1 MPYLGARV
9 GARMQNSLFNVVS
22 EDMTSNDYYTPKWL
36 FDSMGLTFD
45 IDVAA
50 PAQGIPWI
58 PAKRW
63 FSQADDGLAQEWGG
77 ALVWMN
83 PPFSNTTPWVNKFT
97 ANGNGIALLVVSR
110 SKWFAELW
118 DKADAIMATP
128 ADLKFERPDGN
139 SKAISFQTFLFALGK
154 PATAALHRTKL
165 ARVR

>member
-1 MPYLGARV
+1 
-9 GARMQNSLFNVVS
+9 
-22 EDMTSNDYYTPKWL
+22 
-36 FDSMGLTFD
+36 
-45 IDVAA
+45 
-50 PAQGIPWI
+50 
-58 PAKRW
+58 
-63 FSQADDGLAQEWGG
+63 
-77 ALVWMN
+77 MN

-139 SKAISFQTFLFALGK
+139 SKAISFQTFLFALGA